1 MTRLAREYRS
11 INLAQGFPNFPAPE
25 LLKEAAARAIHD
37 DINQYA
43 ITWGAQRLREALA
56 RKYHAWYGLEVDP
69 EREITVTCGATEA
82 MIATLL
88 AVVNP
93 GDEVIVFEPF
103 YENYGPD
110 TILADAKPVY
120 VPLEPGRPLDLDRLA
135 AAFSP
140 RTRAIIVNTPSN
152 PAGRVLTRAEL
163 EAIRDLC
170 VQHDALAVTDEIYEH
185 IRFEGEHLPI
195 ATLPGMRER
204 TVTISGASKT
214 FSVTGWRIGWILAPA
229 GLTDAIRKVHDFLT
243 VGAPAPL
250 QEGVAAALDGLDRTS
265 TTDSPPPIGPGGT
278 SSMAALIQSGFSC
291 TPPEGAYYILTDFSG
306 LSAVRGSGRALSD
319 TEFAVWLSREIGVTP
334 VPGSS
339 FFRDGGGG
347 RSLVR
352 FVFCKTDDILQE
364 AARRLRSLS
373 SKRRR
378 PQPGPPPRTRRKQRP
393 PALSRR
399 HPERPRPLAVVTGAS
414 AGIGKVFCERLA
426 ARGARPPPG
435 GPRRQSAG
443 SIEAGARAAVRR
455 RGGGLSRRSHDR
467 YRREPAGRDADP
479 FAQPRPA
486 GEQRRLRDP
495 GHAGRCA
502 ARRARRPCSS
512 STSWPPCV

>member
-56 RKYHAWYGLEVDP
+56 RKYHDWYGLDVDP

-88 AVVNP
+88 AVVNS

-110 TILADAKPVY
+110 TILADARPVY
-120 VPLEPGRPLDLDRLA
+120 VPLVPGQPLDLERLA

-152 PAGRVLTRAEL
+152 PAGRVLGRAEL
-163 EAIRDLC
+163 EAIRNLC
-170 VQHDALAVTDEIYEH
+170 VQHDVLAVTDEIYEH
-185 IRFEGEHLPI
+185 IRFEGDHVPV
-195 ATLPGMRER
+195 ATLPGMRDR

-214 FSVTGWRIGWILAPA
+214 FSVTGWRVGWILAPA
-229 GLTDAIRKVHDFLT
+229 ELTDAIRKVHDFLT

-250 QEGVAAALDGLDRTS
+250 QEGVAAALDGLERPFYDALAGAYRARR
-265 TTDSPPPIGPGGT
+265 DLLYR
-278 SSMAALIQSGFSC
+278 ALIDSGFIC
-291 TPPEGAYYILTDFSG
+291 TPPEGAYYILSDFSG
-306 LSAVRGSGRALSD
+306 LSVPGGSGPPLSD
-319 TEFAVWLSREIGVTP
+319 TEFAVWLSREVGVTP

-352 FVFCKTDDILQE
+352 FVFCKTDDILLE

-373 SKRRR
+373 SASASDR
-378 PQPGPPPRTRRKQRP
+378 
-393 PALSRR
+393 AD
-399 HPERPRPLAVVTGAS
+399 RPL
-414 AGIGKVFCERLA
+414 
-426 ARGARPPPG
+426 
-435 GPRRQSAG
+435 
-443 SIEAGARAAVRR
+443 
-455 RGGGLSRRSHDR
+455 
-467 YRREPAGRDADP
+467 EPATKSGL
-479 FAQPRPA
+479 Q
-486 GEQRRLRDP
+486 Q
-495 GHAGRCA
+495 
-502 ARRARRPCSS
+502 
-512 STSWPPCV
+512 